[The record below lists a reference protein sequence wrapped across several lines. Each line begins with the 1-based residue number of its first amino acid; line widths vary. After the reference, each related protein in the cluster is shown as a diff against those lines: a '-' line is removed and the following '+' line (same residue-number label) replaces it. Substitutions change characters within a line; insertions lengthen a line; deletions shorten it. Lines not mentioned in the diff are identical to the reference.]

1 MHPHQEE
8 LFIGLVSRPK
18 LNGFGKHLGFLLLNG
33 QVAHMETSGAVV
45 VSFEDFALGRPVQL
59 EKAANPQHYR
69 QIQYRAYQSIG
80 RTPQYDLFK
89 GNCEHYAYWLLDGK
103 PQSPQVAGLF
113 VVAGIAVWLKLAAA

>member
-1 MHPHQEE
+1 MDFHQEQ
-8 LFIGLVSRPK
+8 FFVGVISRPK

-45 VSFEDFALGRPVQL
+45 VTFEEFALGRPVQL
-59 EKAANPQHYR
+59 EKAANPQHYH

-80 RTPQYDLFK
+80 RIPEYDILN

-113 VVAGIAVWLKLAAA
+113 LVAGVAVWLKLAAA

>member
-1 MHPHQEE
+1 MNSRQAQV
-8 LFIGLVSRPK
+8 FVGVISRPK

-33 QVAHMETSGAVV
+33 QVAHMETNGAVV
-45 VSFEDFALGRPVQL
+45 VSFEEFALGRPVQL

-80 RTPQYDLFK
+80 HMPQYDFFY

-113 VVAGIAVWLKLAAA
+113 VLAGVAVLFKLAAA